1 MLKRKKASLM
11 SILVCMAIIGFS
23 GIAYAEVKIVDNG
36 DPDAT
41 PSGTWLASGGANPY
55 GTESLYAPGDGRY
68 SHYEWKYKVA
78 DANEDVDI
86 DIWWTWFS
94 NRCNKVSYI
103 IFRASVGDNFILHNI
118 ASGYIDQTD
127 INAAGRWN
135 ELYTIPYTE
144 LTSGECYIIVR
155 VYPDLDPYWCD
166 GKTTCADAVRF
177 SNPPA
182 AGGGDCGPIKAEL
195 EKLKNDLQAIINS
208 IP

>member
-1 MLKRKKASLM
+1 MGDKLRKLFIVVVLSL
-11 SILVCMAIIGFS
+11 VVIGFS

-41 PSGTWLASGGANPY
+41 PSGTWLKSGGANPY
-55 GTESLYAPGDGRY
+55 GSESLYAPGDGRY

-78 DANEDVDI
+78 DASEDVDI
-86 DIWWTWFS
+86 DIWWTWWG
-94 NRCNKVSYI
+94 NRCNKVSYLI
-103 IFRASVGDNFILHNI
+103 IREYPVGSYSTI
-118 ASGYIDQTD
+118 AAGDIDQTD

-135 ELYTIPYTE
+135 ELYTVPYTD
-144 LTSGECYIIVR
+144 LRSGECYIIVR

-182 AGGGDCGPIKAEL
+182 VGGDCDQIKTDL
-195 EKLKNDLQAIINS
+195 EQLKNDLQAIINS